1 MIYLDSAA
9 TTKPKAEVIEAMMP
23 YFTERWY
30 NPSSLY
36 SPATKIKKDIE
47 EARNTIGRFIGAEG
61 KEIFIT
67 SSGSEGNCW
76 AVQGFVNRCLRTN
89 KEAAIITSVIEH
101 KSIMECVK
109 HTNVNVYYV
118 DVDKHGSVDMDMLE
132 NLIHEAYNEANEI
145 LVSIQFANNE
155 IGTIQNIARISA
167 LVHKYDGVFHT
178 DAVQAVG
185 QIPIDVKELDV
196 DLLTCSGHKLG
207 APKGVGFLYKRNGIE
222 IDPLIYGSQMD
233 SMRGGTENVPY
244 IIGLAKAIEL
254 CDVSE
259 EKVGERY
266 NKKDYFIEK
275 IENCFDCKI
284 GRYSN
289 KLPNN
294 ISLTFFKNITGES
307 LMYTLD
313 FSAIKIS
320 TGSACNSRSIE
331 PSYVLKAIGLS
342 DSEAMKTI
350 RITLSDDIT
359 YEDIDKVVD
368 EIYKAII
375 LIEA

>member
-1 MIYLDSAA
+1 MFYLDSAA
-9 TTKPKAEVIEAMMP
+9 TTKPKKEVIEVMMP

-36 SPATKIKKDIE
+36 SPAPKIKKDIE

-76 AVQGFVNRCLRTN
+76 AIQGFINRCLRTN
-89 KEAAIITSVIEH
+89 KEAAVITSVIEH

-118 DVDKHGSVDMDMLE
+118 DVDKHGSVDMNMLE
-132 NLIHEAYNEANEI
+132 SLIHEAYNEANDI

-155 IGTIQNIARISA
+155 IGTIQNVSRISE
-167 LVHKYDGVFHT
+167 LVHRYDGVFHT
-178 DAVQAVG
+178 DAVQAIG

-196 DLLTCSGHKLG
+196 DMLTCSGHKLG
-207 APKGVGFLYKRNGIE
+207 APKGIGFLYIKNGIE

-259 EKVGERY
+259 EKIKERY
-266 NKKDYFIEK
+266 NKKNYFIDK
-275 IENCFDCKI
+275 IESNFDCKI
-284 GRYSN
+284 NRNLN

-294 ISLTFFKNITGES
+294 MSLTFFKNITGES

-313 FSAIKIS
+313 CSKIKVS
-320 TGSACNSRSIE
+320 TGSACNARSIE

-350 RITLSDDIT
+350 RVTLSDDIT
-359 YEDIDKVVD
+359 YEDINRVVD
-368 EIYKAII
+368 EIYKAIK
-375 LIEA
+375 LIEI